1 MADKI
6 KLIPFLD
13 KVVERNTRHY
23 KQDFQQDAQKLRD
36 AIRCT
41 DMDERTFYFMSRPSG
56 TWCVL
61 ERDVFLRDSD
71 GYKIWTQY
79 ADMPDGIEAY
89 RVTITGHT
97 GEHSDIPLGAVVKIN
112 YREQVQRVIEKA
124 LPVEAVELTFYS
136 REQITL
142 PIDKYRNNQE
152 QIFFD
157 YGAIQHLRYIP
168 ENEADLCRAILM
180 EHRFQKGWK
189 PRKGQKP
196 QNPSR

>member
-6 KLIPFLD
+6 KLIPFLN

-36 AIRCT
+36 AG
-41 DMDERTFYFMSRPSG
+41 ERG
-56 TWCVL
+56 
-61 ERDVFLRDSD
+61 
-71 GYKIWTQY
+71 
-79 ADMPDGIEAY
+79 
-89 RVTITGHT
+89 
-97 GEHSDIPLGAVVKIN
+97 DIPLGTVVKIN
-112 YREQVQRVIEKA
+112 YREQVRRVIEKA

-168 ENEADLCRAILM
+168 KNEAELCRAILM

>member
-6 KLIPFLD
+6 KLIPFLN
-13 KVVERNTRHY
+13 KVVERNTQHY

-36 AIRCT
+36 AIRRP

-71 GYKIWTQY
+71 GHKIWTQY

-97 GEHSDIPLGAVVKIN
+97 GERGDIPLGSVVKLN
-112 YREQVQRVIEKA
+112 YREQVRRVMERA
-124 LPVEAVELTFYS
+124 LPVAEVELTFYS
-136 REQITL
+136 REKITL

-157 YGAIQHLRYIP
+157 YGAIEHLRNLP
-168 ENEADLCRAILM
+168 ESEADLSRAILT
-180 EHRFQKGWK
+180 EHRFQKGR
-189 PRKGQKP
+189 PSRKGQKP